1 MAINETGKKSRR
13 RRRVTGALLIDQLNE
28 LIAQLIKENRKLK
41 RQVNKLSERGS
52 ASASGVVDRSLR
64 TLQRRVQ
71 RALGATS
78 TRKRRATQGSA
89 KLGRPHKKVSK
100 KAA

>member
-13 RRRVTGALLIDQLNE
+13 RRQVTGAVLIRQLNE

-41 RQVNKLSERGS
+41 RQVDKLSARGS
-52 ASASGVVDRSLR
+52 ASATGVVDRSLR

-71 RALGATS
+71 RALGAKG
-78 TRKRRATQGSA
+78 TRKKRAAQSSA
-89 KLGRPHKKVSK
+89 VRGRPRNKATK